1 MENLEI
7 HHTRVVDGIQKIIA
21 PPKISIMKTPTTSSA
36 GIRVMMTLS
45 TKLTAGD
52 GRPLCEN
59 PGHLKREKMIFFG
72 CNHEINV
79 RIRKIV
85 AEPHPHAA
93 LQTKARLTL
102 TMPTMPIQIH
112 TGRKCHHHLH
122 LCDAPSSVV
131 DQPSLVQYS
140 AC

>member
-1 MENLEI
+1 
-7 HHTRVVDGIQKIIA
+7 
-21 PPKISIMKTPTTSSA
+21 MKTPTTSSA

-72 CNHEINV
+72 CNHKINV
-79 RIRKIV
+79 ANPKNRGR
-85 AEPHPHAA
+85 AASAHAA

-112 TGRKCHHHLH
+112 TGRKCHYHLH
-122 LCDAPSSVV
+122 LCDALSSFV

-140 AC
+140 ALLNFPASLDLLFCGPLFIFSS

>member
-1 MENLEI
+1 
-7 HHTRVVDGIQKIIA
+7 VDGIQKIIA

-36 GIRVMMTLS
+36 GIRVMIKLS

-79 RIRKIV
+79 GESEKSWPSRGCGS
-85 AEPHPHAA
+85 HPHAA

-131 DQPSLVQYS
+131 DQPSLIQYT